1 MKRIILSIYA
11 IGMTGFAWA
20 QQGWN
25 SHPDSVSRGAFLED
39 TRAEAKSRWEYR
51 DYMRAT
57 ATAIEKSQISG
68 NKIYSINLKKFLQQ
82 RYGNYP
88 VDKSVRFADQPAAG
102 FCTGFLIAP
111 DILVTAGH
119 CILNEEDMQKTAW
132 LFDYTSDLPYN
143 SQTGQ
148 MTVDPKNI
156 YYGVELMAT
165 YLSQNSDDY
174 DYCVI
179 RLDRKTGRKPYKFR
193 TGGKLQFEDMVT
205 MIGSPSGLPLK
216 VADSAHVTNNDY
228 KTWFMTDLDAF
239 QGNSGGPVFN
249 QSGWIEGILVR
260 GATGDFEF
268 DATCNCIKQVVQ
280 YDFSYWLF
288 GDKAEKGNIAH
299 RITHIPA
306 DILKS
311 SLYRNLQVSIDDFNM
326 VEFKEWAS
334 YRWIFQEKL
343 TGKEN
348 LLAYAAKTNRSSFVD
363 TMLSIPGIDVN
374 ALDQNKSPLACVF
387 AEYGLTSSIE
397 KICSNKSFDTDLKNS
412 WGETALMIAA
422 KNGNSRAVKAL
433 LNAGANFAIT
443 NNAGKT
449 ARDLAKSNKQKETAK
464 ILKLAAKG
472 KPIY

>member
-1 MKRIILSIYA
+1 MKKILITLIAFSISGIA
-11 IGMTGFAWA
+11 FA

-25 SHPDSVSRGAFLED
+25 SHPDSVTRGAFLED
-39 TRAEAKSRWEYR
+39 TRAEAKTRWEYR

-57 ATAIEKSQISG
+57 ATAVEKSQISG
-68 NKIYSINLKKFLQQ
+68 NKLSSITLKKFLQQ

-119 CILNEEDMQKTAW
+119 CIMTEADMKKSAW
-132 LFDYTSDLPYN
+132 LFDYTSDLPFN

-148 MTVDPKNI
+148 LTIDTRNL
-156 YYGVELMAT
+156 YYGVELLAT
-165 YLSQNSDDY
+165 YLSENGSDY

-193 TGGKLQFEDMVT
+193 TGGKLKFEDMVT

-216 VADSAHVTNNDY
+216 VADSAKVTNNDY
-228 KTWFMTDLDAF
+228 RTWFMTDLDAF

-249 QSGWIEGILVR
+249 ESGWIEGILVR
-260 GATGDFEF
+260 GAKGDFEY
-268 DATCNCIKQVVQ
+268 DDNCKCIKQVVQ
-280 YDFSYWLF
+280 YDFGYWLF

-299 RITHIPA
+299 RITHIPLNL
-306 DILKS
+306 LKDAI
-311 SLYRNLQVSIDDFNM
+311 YRNLQYSIDDNNM
-326 VEFKEWAS
+326 GEFREWAT

-348 LLAYAAKTNRSSFVD
+348 LVAYAAKNRRGSFVD
-363 TMLSIPGIDVN
+363 TMLAIPGMDVN
-374 ALDQNKSPLACVF
+374 AFDLNGSPLACIF
-387 AEYGLTSSIE
+387 AENGLTSSIE
-397 KICSNKSFDTDLKNS
+397 MIAQNKSFDANVKNQ

-422 KNGNSRAVKAL
+422 KWGNITAVKAL
-433 LNAGANFAIT
+433 LKAGADAKIT
-443 NNAGKT
+443 NRDGKT
-449 ARDLAKSNKQKETAK
+449 ARSLAKSNKQKETAK
-464 ILKLAAKG
+464 ILKLAEKG
-472 KPIY
+472 KPVY